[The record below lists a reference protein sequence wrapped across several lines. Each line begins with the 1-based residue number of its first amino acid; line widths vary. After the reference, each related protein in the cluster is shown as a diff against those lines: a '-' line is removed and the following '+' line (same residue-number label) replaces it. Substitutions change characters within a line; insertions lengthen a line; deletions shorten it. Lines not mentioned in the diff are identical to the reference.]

1 LKPLIFLQ
9 SDTHN
14 YIQMNI
20 NYEDVHYGTIYS
32 LHGVKMDNVEEIIKK
47 VSTRVRAKQY
57 DGKYQLILPAKY
69 KFYTIFTQLATT
81 DEEKYIVTSAETGE
95 SKYVNDKNYLSLM
108 TKVYSKINYKETGM
122 RNITYVS
129 ITY

>member
-1 LKPLIFLQ
+1 
-9 SDTHN
+9 
-14 YIQMNI
+14 MNI